1 MPSDETA
8 PVIKG
13 ADPSP
18 DTKTQISVYW
28 ASLLG
33 LYLIVMS
40 ITLSYM
46 LYNLWPPQVRPGA
59 SAQTSSQAVG
69 AAKTTDSAAGTNP
82 ASQQNDTKTAAEEML
97 RPVVLFRGALYLH
110 HSVEVRLLLLAMIA
124 GALGSFIHA
133 GTSFAD
139 YVGNRKLSGN
149 WVWWYLLRPFIG
161 MTLALVFYF
170 VVRGGFISPS
180 AGGGDMN
187 PFGIAAMAGL
197 VGMFSKQA
205 IDKLNEVF
213 NSLFGSKG
221 DDKRGEKLVGA
232 KVTGIKPDSGPT
244 AGGTSVLLTGSGFST
259 GAKVI
264 FGGVPGASVV
274 VDASG
279 NSISV
284 ITPKHDAGVVDVDV
298 VNLNNQKGTLAGGFT
313 YKDQ

>member
-13 ADPSP
+13 ADPSE
-18 DTKTQISVYW
+18 DTKSQISVYW

-46 LYNLWPPQVRPGA
+46 LYNLWPPQAR
-59 SAQTSSQAVG
+59 SAAAVQTSSQATG

-82 ASQQNDTKTAAEEML
+82 SQQNDTKTAAEEML
-97 RPVVLFRGALYLH
+97 KPVVLFRGALYLH
-110 HSVEVRLLLLAMIA
+110 HTVEVRLLLLAMIA

-139 YVGNRKLSGN
+139 YVGNRKLSSN

-180 AGGGDMN
+180 AGGSDMN

-205 IDKLNEVF
+205 IDKLNEIF

-221 DDKRGEKLVGA
+221 DAKRGEKLVDA

-244 AGGTSVLLTGSGFST
+244 AGGTTVVLTGSGFLS

-264 FGGVPGASVV
+264 FGGVLGASVV

-279 NSISV
+279 NSISA
-284 ITPKHDAGVVDVDV
+284 ITPKHDAGAVDVDV
-298 VNLNNQKGTLAGGFT
+298 INLNNQKGTLAGGFT

>member
-1 MPSDETA
+1 MPGDENA
-8 PVIKG
+8 PVLIET
-13 ADPSP
+13 DPKSESQN
-18 DTKTQISVYW
+18 QIGVFW

-33 LYLIVMS
+33 LYLVVMS

-46 LYNLWPPQVRPGA
+46 LYNLWPPQVRKVPPA
-59 SAQTSSQAVG
+59 AQTNTR
-69 AAKTTDSAAGTNP
+69 AAADTDSAS
-82 ASQQNDTKTAAEEML
+82 SQQNDTKTAAEEVL
-97 RPVVLFRGALYLH
+97 PPVILFRGALYLH
-110 HSVEVRLLLLAMIA
+110 HSVEVRLLLLAMLA

-139 YVGNRKLSGN
+139 YVGNRKLGGN
-149 WVWWYLLRPFIG
+149 WIWWYLLRPFIG
-161 MTLALVFYF
+161 MTLALIFYF

-221 DDKRGEKLVGA
+221 DEKRGDKLVA
-232 KVTGIKPDSGPT
+232 PKITAIKPNSGPT
-244 AGGTSVLLTGSGFST
+244 AGGTTVVLSGSGFAS
-259 GAKVI
+259 GAKVM
-264 FGGVPGASVV
+264 FGGVPGTSVA

-279 NSISV
+279 NSISA
-284 ITPKHDAGVVDVDV
+284 ITPKHNAGAVDVDV
-298 VNLNNQKGTLAGGFT
+298 INLNNQKVTLPSGFT
-313 YKDQ
+313 YQDQ